1 MKLANALKIVL
12 PSGTKLFRWAAYS
25 LLLGAMSL
33 SAAEP
38 FTAPLSIFRFTRQ
51 AVLPPEAVSQAAKT
65 GCAIELDELFFG
77 NIGDP
82 ANDLRIVSDQGE
94 EIPFVLKK
102 VLRPAVALRDVQL
115 SGKII
120 RNQQLPDQRN
130 VVDFEL
136 EAAPAT
142 VSAVELVGKGLPPGA
157 LLTIAVGSG
166 SNFVT
171 AVDKFVLSD
180 TTLLPEVVNRR
191 FPLPRKLTGKLV
203 RLTLEKGLF
212 TNLEAVRV
220 YTQTGELQPNAV
232 ASKKFDIQEIDRKQ
246 SVEAVKIVYN
256 ANFMPLTQLVINS
269 SNRRYLRKVTL
280 YSSSDRRKWEPV
292 TSGTIRKFD
301 LDTADTLDFP
311 ENKSK
316 YLLLQIE
323 NVNGVE
329 LKDLQVNAA
338 GTVYQ
343 WWLPAGKLTERVT
356 VYYGTETAVPASNY
370 HPEEVPPPEVTLH
383 LAAPQP
389 NKLHKTGV
397 RDRGSWQHLAGAV
410 IVILTFFAVVGALIN
425 NKRSNDLLPAD

>member
-1 MKLANALKIVL
+1 MTNALKIML
-12 PSGTKLFRWAAYS
+12 ANGAKLFRWAVYP

-33 SAAEP
+33 TAAEA
-38 FTAPLSIFRFTRQ
+38 FTAPLSIFHFTRQ
-51 AVLPPEAVSQAAKT
+51 AFLPPEAVAQAASS

-77 NIGDP
+77 NISDP
-82 ANDLRIVSDQGE
+82 ANDLRIVSDRGK

-102 VLRPAVALRDVQL
+102 VLRPALVLRDVQL
-115 SGKII
+115 NGKII

-136 EAAPAT
+136 EADSAA
-142 VSAVELVGKGLPPGA
+142 VSAVELVGKGLPAGS

-191 FPLPRKLTGKLV
+191 FPLPRKLTGKIV
-203 RLTLEKGLF
+203 RLTLEKGQF

-220 YTQTGELQPNAV
+220 YTQTGELHPNTA
-232 ASKKFDIQEIDRKQ
+232 ASKKFNIQEIDRKV
-246 SVEAVKIVYN
+246 SAEAVKIVYN
-256 ANFMPLTQLVINS
+256 VKFMPLTQLVINS
-269 SNRRYLRKVTL
+269 SNQRYLRKVTL

-301 LDTADTLDFP
+301 LDTANTLDFP

-323 NVNGVE
+323 NVNGAE
-329 LKDLQVNAA
+329 LKDLQISAV

-343 WWLPAGKLTERVT
+343 WWLPAGKISDSLTI
-356 VYYGTETAVPASNY
+356 YYGAESAVPANTY
-370 HPEEVPPPEVTLH
+370 QPEELPQPEITLH
-383 LAAPQP
+383 LAAPRP

-410 IVILTFFAVVGALIN
+410 IVILAFFAVVGALIN
-425 NKRSNDLLPAD
+425 NKRSNKILPAD